1 MNLSVSPRL
10 NLFSPKPFISA
21 FKLPTS
27 IALHRPFYL
36 RPSQQPLTC
45 SAFFQDQ
52 FPTTSTSPEEEGYDD
67 ESYREVN
74 RIVGNRTI
82 QLPNID
88 NDTDIP
94 SFATEFLVEWKDG
107 HDPSWVPSAN
117 IAADVVAEYE
127 TPWWTAAKKAD
138 DVALSTL
145 LSDPNTA
152 RDSDALDSDG
162 RSALHFVCGLGSES
176 CIRILAEAGA
186 DIDRK
191 DKSGGGGLTP
201 IHMAAGYAQPNAVKA
216 LLELGADP
224 EAVDIRGRMAI
235 DLAKEVLAATPKG
248 NPASFDRRLALE
260 RVVKELEGA
269 VYEYAQ
275 VEQILE
281 VRGEGNSKEY
291 LIEWKDGGE
300 RDWVKTNWV
309 GKDLIG
315 DYEAGLEYGVVDS
328 ILGARMVDGQE
339 KREFLVKW
347 LDTEDTTWEPEENVD
362 SELIEEFDMK
372 KKQSE
377 SENVQETSNIAV
389 SPT

>member
-1 MNLSVSPRL
+1 M
-10 NLFSPKPFISA
+10 
-21 FKLPTS
+21 
-27 IALHRPFYL
+27 
-36 RPSQQPLTC
+36 
-45 SAFFQDQ
+45 
-52 FPTTSTSPEEEGYDD
+52 
-67 ESYREVN
+67 
-74 RIVGNRTI
+74 GNRNI

-88 NDTDIP
+88 NDPNIP
-94 SFATEFLVEWKDG
+94 SFATEFLVEWKDA

-117 IAADVVAEYE
+117 IAADVIAEYE

-162 RSALHFVCGLGSES
+162 RSALHFVSGLGSEA

-186 DIDRK
+186 DLDRK
-191 DKSGGGGLTP
+191 DRSGGGLTP
-201 IHMAAGYAQPNAVKA
+201 IHMAAGYAQPDAVKA

-248 NPASFDRRLALE
+248 NPASFGRRLALE

-281 VRGEGNSKEY
+281 GRGEGDSKEY
-291 LIEWKDGGE
+291 LVEWKDGE
-300 RDWVKTNWV
+300 RDWVKSKWV
-309 GKDLIG
+309 GKDLIE
-315 DYEAGLEYGVVDS
+315 DYEAGLEYGVADGIV
-328 ILGARMVDGQE
+328 GMRMVDGEE

-347 LDTEDTTWEPEENVD
+347 VDTEDATWEPEDNVD
-362 SELIEEFDMK
+362 SELIEDFER
-372 KKQSE
+372 KQHCE
-377 SENVQETSNIAV
+377 SENLQETGSIAG